1 MASRSILY
9 DVQDRIAR
17 ITLNRPDKRNA
28 LDDGMVADLTAA
40 VGAAGRDPA
49 VRIVILRGTGE
60 AFCAGVDLAH
70 LSRVAS
76 YDLEANREDSRRLA
90 HLFRLMYELRK
101 PVIADVRGPALAG
114 GCGLA
119 TACDFI
125 FAARESARFGYP
137 EVRIGFVPAI
147 VAPFLARR
155 VGEGRAREIML
166 RGDVVDAVTAASI
179 GLVTAALPAAEMD
192 GVILS
197 LAEELIRRNS
207 GTAMGLCK
215 ELLARIQGMNVPE
228 GLEYAANINAAARM
242 TDDCKRGVAA
252 FLKKEQ
258 VEW

>member
-1 MASRSILY
+1 
-9 DVQDRIAR
+9 
-17 ITLNRPDKRNA
+17 
-28 LDDGMVADLTAA
+28 
-40 VGAAGRDPA
+40 
-49 VRIVILRGTGE
+49 
-60 AFCAGVDLAH
+60 
-70 LSRVAS
+70 
-76 YDLEANREDSRRLA
+76 
-90 HLFRLMYELRK
+90 MYELRK